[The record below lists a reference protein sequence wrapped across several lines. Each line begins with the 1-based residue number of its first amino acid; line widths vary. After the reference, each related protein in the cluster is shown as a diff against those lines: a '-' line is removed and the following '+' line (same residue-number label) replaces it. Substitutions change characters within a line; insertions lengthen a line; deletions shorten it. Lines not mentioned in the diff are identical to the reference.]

1 MRLYLLP
8 LTTSR
13 TLLYS
18 QRLNVATNSQ
28 QGLADKV
35 GKKAAKLWAGW
46 EARESGWQKKVV
58 NYGNYA
64 LRRIPYEEWG
74 LKSVPPISARRKDD
88 ELKGNEKIELV
99 FPDKVIPTG
108 KAEQVVKTLATER
121 DALHKKKLI
130 WCLIGMPISAP
141 FALVPVIPNLPF
153 FYLVYRAWSHWRAL
167 EGGKHLRFLVDNK
180 LLALSPSKLLND
192 IYTPLIPENTTQT
205 PSQPALGQSE
215 PLQGKGENAKDETI
229 LLSQANG
236 QRIAKALNVPELA
249 VEIERAIWQ
258 VNHAKQAKQ
267 EEATDDAAD
276 EAAKQAAKQVNA
288 ETPKD
293 KENPASPRNDEKR

>member
-1 MRLYLLP
+1 MRVYLLP

-18 QRLNVATNSQ
+18 QRLNVVTTNK

-35 GKKAAKLWAGW
+35 SKKASKLWAGW
-46 EARESGWQKKVV
+46 EAKESGWQKKVV

-74 LKSVPPISARRKDD
+74 LKSVPPVSARRKDD
-88 ELKGNEKIELV
+88 ELKGKEKVELV
-99 FPDKVIPTG
+99 YPDAIIPTT
-108 KAEQVVKTLATER
+108 KAEQVVRTLATER
-121 DALHKKKLI
+121 DALHRKKML

-153 FYLVYRAWSHWRAL
+153 FYLAYRAWSHWRAL
-167 EGGKHLRFLVDNK
+167 EGGKHLRFLLDNK
-180 LLALSPSKLLND
+180 LLALNPSKLLND
-192 IYTPLIPENTTQT
+192 IYHPLIPANTSPT
-205 PSQPALGQSE
+205 PSKPATGDVN
-215 PLQGKGENAKDETI
+215 PLKGKDEAVKDEDI

-236 QRIAKALNVPELA
+236 QRIAKALELPELG

-258 VNHAKQAKQ
+258 VNHAKKVKQ
-267 EEATDDAAD
+267 EEAAKHDDADA
-276 EAAKQAAKQVNA
+276 
-288 ETPKD
+288 PRD
-293 KENPASPRNDEKR
+293 KEKSTSPGEDEKK

>member
-13 TLLYS
+13 TLLYC
-18 QRLNVATNSQ
+18 QRLNITTTNK

-35 GKKAAKLWAGW
+35 SKRASKLWASW

-74 LKSVPPISARRKDD
+74 LKSIPPISARRKDE
-88 ELKGNEKIELV
+88 ELKGKEKIELV
-99 FPDKVIPTG
+99 YPDNIIPTT
-108 KAEQVVKTLATER
+108 KAEQVVRTLATER
-121 DALHKKKLI
+121 DALHKKKFM

-167 EGGKHLRFLVDNK
+167 EGGKHLRFLLDNK

-192 IYTPLIPENTTQT
+192 IYTPLIPDNMVPT
-205 PSQPALGQSE
+205 PSKPATGEAE
-215 PLQGKGENAKDETI
+215 PLKGKSDVVKDEEI

-236 QRIAKALNVPELA
+236 QRIAKALEVPELG

-258 VNHAKQAKQ
+258 VNHAKKAKQ
-267 EEATDDAAD
+267 EEAAKHTDADA
-276 EAAKQAAKQVNA
+276 
-288 ETPKD
+288 PKD
-293 KENPASPRNDEKR
+293 KEKPTNAVEKEKK

>member
-18 QRLNVATNSQ
+18 QRLNIATTNK

-35 GKKAAKLWAGW
+35 SKKASNLWAGW
-46 EARESGWQKKVV
+46 EAKESGWQKKVV
-58 NYGNYA
+58 SYGNYA

-74 LKSVPPISARRKDD
+74 LKSVPSISARRKDE
-88 ELKGNEKIELV
+88 ELKGKEKIELV
-99 FPDKVIPTG
+99 YPDTIIPTT
-108 KAEQVVKTLATER
+108 KAESVVRTLATER

-167 EGGKHLRFLVDNK
+167 EGGKHLRFLLDNK
-180 LLALSPSKLLND
+180 LLALAPSKLLND
-192 IYTPLIPENTTQT
+192 IYTPLIPD
-205 PSQPALGQSE
+205 SMSPAPPKSPADTAASRNGN
-215 PLQGKGENAKDETI
+215 PDVVDDDEI

-236 QRIAKALNVPELA
+236 QRIAKALELPELG

-258 VNHAKQAKQ
+258 VNHAKKVKHDEVAKKTN
-267 EEATDDAAD
+267 TDA
-276 EAAKQAAKQVNA
+276 
-288 ETPKD
+288 PKD
-293 KENPASPRNDEKR
+293 KENPAKPGQDEKR

>member
-8 LTTSR
+8 LTASR

-18 QRLNVATNSQ
+18 QRLHVATNSQ

-35 GKKAAKLWAGW
+35 AKKAAKLWAGW

-108 KAEQVVKTLATER
+108 KAEQVVRTLATER
-121 DALHKKKLI
+121 DALHKRKLI

-141 FALVPVIPNLPF
+141 FALVPV
-153 FYLVYRAWSHWRAL
+153 AWSHWRAL

-192 IYTPLIPENTTQT
+192 IYTPLISEDKTQT
-205 PSQPALGQSE
+205 PSKPALRQGES
-215 PLQGKGENAKDETI
+215 PQGKTGNSKDEMI

-236 QRIAKALNVPELA
+236 QRIAKVLDVPELS

-258 VNHAKQAKQ
+258 VNHVKQAKQ
-267 EEATDDAAD
+267 EEAPDDAA
-276 EAAKQAAKQVNA
+276 EETTKQVNA
-288 ETPKD
+288 EPLKD
-293 KENPASPRNDEKR
+293 KGKLAASSDDEKK

>member
-8 LTTSR
+8 ITTSR

-18 QRLNVATNSQ
+18 QRLNIATTNQ

-35 GKKAAKLWAGW
+35 GKRAAKLWAGW
-46 EARESGWQKKVV
+46 EAKEIGWQKKVV
-58 NYGNYA
+58 SYGNYA

-74 LKSVPPISARRKDD
+74 LKSVPPISARRKDE
-88 ELKGNEKIELV
+88 ELKGKEKIELV
-99 FPDKVIPTG
+99 FPDTIIPT
-108 KAEQVVKTLATER
+108 KQAEQVVRTLAAER
-121 DALHKKKLI
+121 DALHKRKLI

-192 IYTPLIPENTTQT
+192 IYTPLIPENTTVT
-205 PSQPALGQSE
+205 PSKPALGSTE
-215 PLQGKGENAKDETI
+215 PLKGKGDNAKDEAI

-236 QRIAKALNVPELA
+236 QRIAKTLDVPELG

-258 VNHAKQAKQ
+258 VNHAKKAKE
-267 EEATDDAAD
+267 EEASVEAAD
-276 EAAKQAAKQVNA
+276 EAAKEAAKQVNA
-288 ETPKD
+288 DPTTA
-293 KENPASPRNDEKR
+293 KEKPPNPNEEKK

>member
-18 QRLNVATNSQ
+18 QRLNIATTNK

-35 GKKAAKLWAGW
+35 SKKASKLWAGW
-46 EARESGWQKKVV
+46 EAKESGWQKKVV
-58 NYGNYA
+58 SYGNYA

-74 LKSVPPISARRKDD
+74 LKSVPPISARRKDE
-88 ELKGNEKIELV
+88 ELKGKEKIELIY
-99 FPDKVIPTG
+99 PDTIIPTT
-108 KAEQVVKTLATER
+108 KAESVVRTLATER

-167 EGGKHLRFLVDNK
+167 EGGKHLRFLLDNK
-180 LLALSPSKLLND
+180 LLALAPSKLLND
-192 IYTPLIPENTTQT
+192 IYTPLIPD
-205 PSQPALGQSE
+205 SMSPAPPRSPADPAASRNGS
-215 PLQGKGENAKDETI
+215 PDAVKDDEI

-236 QRIAKALNVPELA
+236 QRIAKALELPELG

-258 VNHAKQAKQ
+258 VNHAKKAKHD
-267 EEATDDAAD
+267 EVAKKTNADA
-276 EAAKQAAKQVNA
+276 
-288 ETPKD
+288 PKD
-293 KENPASPRNDEKR
+293 KENPAKPSRDEKR